1 MDTAAPILFDGVSK
15 KFRRGA
21 RHTSLRDLIPALAK
35 RVVRGRLAADH
46 LDTAEF
52 WALRDIS
59 FAVQSGEAVGIIG
72 PNGAG
77 KSTVLKVL
85 TRILRPNI
93 GVARVHG
100 RSGSLIEVA
109 AGFHPDLTGRENVF
123 LQGAIMGMRRAEI
136 ARKFDQIVEF
146 AGVSEFID
154 TPVKRYSSGMNA
166 RLGFSIAAHLDPDV
180 LLIDEVLAVGDMA
193 FQERCYERML
203 EFKRNG
209 VAIAF
214 VSHNLK
220 AVSALCD
227 RVLVLRRGQ
236 THTLAPTEEALQSY
250 AMMLQAAAQSA
261 DEVNAG
267 ETVVHVLDPSGQSVS
282 EVSAGHPMRVRIAG
296 RAPRPEPALVCVL
309 RVRRVDTGDVIF
321 GTTSMSLGVEP
332 FAVPRGGPY
341 EFIWDLDANLA
352 RGHYSLEV
360 VLRNQSRSRDG
371 LLARVNPAAIFTVN
385 ERQSEGAVV
394 YLNARCTTQSVDA
407 TRPGVLS

>member
-1 MDTAAPILFDGVSK
+1 VDTTAPILFDGVSK

-21 RHTSLRDLIPALAK
+21 RHTSLRDLVPALAK
-35 RVVRGRLAADH
+35 RLARGRLATDQ
-46 LDTAEF
+46 LDATEF

-59 FAVQSGEAVGIIG
+59 FDVRPGEAVGIIG

-77 KSTVLKVL
+77 KSTILKLL

-93 GVARVHG
+93 GTARVQG

-109 AGFHPDLTGRENVF
+109 AGFHPDLSGRENVF

-146 AGVSEFID
+146 AGVKEFID

-180 LLIDEVLAVGDMA
+180 LLIDEVLAVGDLA
-193 FQERCYERML
+193 FQERCYERMI

-236 THTLAPTEEALQSY
+236 MHTLAPTLEALESY
-250 AMMLQAAAQSA
+250 AMMLHAASQSA
-261 DEVNAG
+261 DDVSAG
-267 ETVVHVLDPSGQSVS
+267 EAVVQVVDAAGRAVS
-282 EVSAGHPMRVRIAG
+282 EVEAGGPLRVRIAG
-296 RAPRPEPALVCVL
+296 RAPRPEPALICVL
-309 RVRRVDTGDVIF
+309 RVRRVDTGDVVF
-321 GTTSMSLGVEP
+321 GTSSMSMGIEP
-332 FAVPRGGPY
+332 FAVAQDGPY
-341 EFIWDLDANLA
+341 EFTWDLDANLA

-360 VLRNQSRSRDG
+360 VLRNRSRSR
-371 LLARVNPAAIFTVN
+371 LSYLARINPAAFFAVN
-385 ERQSEGAVV
+385 ERQSEEAVV
-394 YLNARCTTQSVDA
+394 YLNARCTAGAVVPAERS
-407 TRPGVLS
+407 